1 MAVSPNTDFSTGQ
14 VLTAAQQNNFPRG
27 VMAYAKSTADATYST
42 TTVDITGMTAT
53 FTAVANRLYRATF
66 EGFINNATGGL
77 QEFLMT
83 DASNNQLDQG
93 YNQIGASSFT
103 LISFQYLFT
112 STAGSRTIKVR
123 ANTNAGTTTIYGATA
138 NNRSHSFVIED
149 LGPA

>member
-1 MAVSPNTDFSTGQ
+1 MAANPNTNFTPGQ
-14 VLTAAQQNNFPRG
+14 ILTADEQNRFPRG
-27 VMAYAKSTADATYST
+27 VVGYALSTADRTYST

-66 EGFINNATGGL
+66 EGFINNASASL

-93 YNQIGASSFT
+93 YNQIGAASFT

-112 STAGSRTIKVR
+112 STAGSRTIKMR